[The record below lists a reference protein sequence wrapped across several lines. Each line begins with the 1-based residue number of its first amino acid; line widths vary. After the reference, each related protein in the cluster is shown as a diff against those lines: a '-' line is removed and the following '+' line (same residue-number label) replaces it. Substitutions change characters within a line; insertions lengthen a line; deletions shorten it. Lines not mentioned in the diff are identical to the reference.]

1 MKKGDNRLIV
11 DALIM
16 VLQFG
21 INMIV
26 PILMCTL
33 AGAWIGQKTGI
44 TWLAVPMFFI
54 GAFAGF
60 NNVYKMAKK
69 LINEADKNSGHGD
82 IYKDIDKR
90 KKEARKAE
98 KNVKKD

>member
-1 MKKGDNRLIV
+1 MKKGENRVII

-44 TWLAVPMFFI
+44 TWLAVPTFFI

-60 NNVYKMAKK
+60 NNVYKMARR
-69 LINEADKNSGHGD
+69 LIQESDRNSSYGD
-82 IYKDIDKR
+82 IYRDIDKR
-90 KKEARKAE
+90 RKEARKADNNAK
-98 KNVKKD
+98 KN